1 MCDTFIALP
10 QTTADASVIFGKNS
24 DREANE
30 PQLIE
35 YHPQKLYPKKTKLK
49 CTYIEVPQV
58 EKTNAII
65 ISRPFWM
72 WGAEMGVNNKGVVIG
87 NEAVFTKIKV
97 AKKDVLT
104 GMDLLR
110 LALERTNSATAAKQ
124 VIIDLLDKYGQ
135 GGIGGYRDKNFK
147 YHNSFIIA
155 DKKEAWVL
163 ETAGRFWASKKVD
176 DFYAISNGLSI
187 TSDYDAIHPEAVA
200 YATKKGWVQGQ
211 FSFAKAFSD
220 ILYTT
225 FSGSKKRQ
233 CRAAAMLKDN
243 YFNINVA
250 TAMAHLRD
258 HNDKT
263 FLPSKSFTSNSVCA
277 HAANGLTRHAAQTTS
292 SMIVHLSQ
300 DKPTVWVTASSAP
313 CLSVYKPLWFD
324 GRVIPDL
331 GPKPA
336 ALYNNASFWWRSELL
351 YRLVLKDFKNRQKI
365 IIPERDKL
373 EKELL
378 KNVYSDKKKH
388 FLESKIAF
396 EKNWELLDQWLPQ
409 IKSLPLKNKANFF
422 YRNYWQ
428 RLNKKVK
435 ITV

>member
-30 PQLIE
+30 PQIIE
-35 YHPQKLYPKKTKLK
+35 YHPEKLYPKNTTLK
-49 CTYIEVPQV
+49 CTYTDIPQV
-58 EKTNAII
+58 EKTNAVI

-72 WGAEMGVNNKGVVIG
+72 WGAEMGVNAQGVVIG
-87 NEAVFTKIKV
+87 NEAVFTKLKV
-97 AKKDVLT
+97 TKKAVLT

-110 LALERTNSATAAKQ
+110 LALERANSATAAKQ
-124 VIIDLLDKYGQ
+124 VIIDLLGKYGQ

-163 ETAGRFWASKKVD
+163 ETAGRFWVSKKVD

-200 YATKKGWVQGQ
+200 YAAKKGWAKGQ

-220 ILYTT
+220 TLYTT

-233 CRAAAMLKDN
+233 CRATEILKNN
-243 YFNINVA
+243 YFKIDVSG
-250 TAMAHLRD
+250 AMAHLRD
-258 HNDKT
+258 HNT
-263 FLPSKSFTSNSVCA
+263 TCFEPSKSLISNSICA
-277 HAANGLTRHAAQTTS
+277 HAANGLTRHASQTTS
-292 SMIVHLSQ
+292 AMIVHLTQ

-313 CLSVYKPLWFD
+313 CLSVFKPLWFE
-324 GRVIPDL
+324 GRVVPDL
-331 GPKPA
+331 GSKPE
-336 ALYNNASFWWRSELL
+336 ALFDTSSFWWRSELL
-351 YRLVLKDFKNRQKI
+351 HRLVLKDFKNRQKI

-378 KNVYSDKKKH
+378 KNVYRDKKKH

-396 EKNWELLDQWLPQ
+396 EKNWELLEQWLPQ
-409 IKSLPLKNKANFF
+409 IKSLPIKSKAHFF